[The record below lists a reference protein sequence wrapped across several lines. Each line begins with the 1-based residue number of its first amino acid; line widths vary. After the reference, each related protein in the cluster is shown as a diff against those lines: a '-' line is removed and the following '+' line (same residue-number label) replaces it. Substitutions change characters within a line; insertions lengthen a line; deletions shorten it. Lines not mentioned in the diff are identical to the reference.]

1 MTTATVFVL
10 GQHAFEIRDVDEDT
24 QAALIGLTSH
34 MWGEPAP
41 LGHIELTPKPGV
53 SLRISLRDIVA
64 VEIDTT
70 R

>member
-10 GQHAFEIRDVDEDT
+10 GGHAFEIRDVDPDT
-24 QAALIGLTSH
+24 HTALIALSTH
-34 MWGEPAP
+34 MWNEAAP
-41 LGHIELTPKPGV
+41 LGHVELNPKPGV